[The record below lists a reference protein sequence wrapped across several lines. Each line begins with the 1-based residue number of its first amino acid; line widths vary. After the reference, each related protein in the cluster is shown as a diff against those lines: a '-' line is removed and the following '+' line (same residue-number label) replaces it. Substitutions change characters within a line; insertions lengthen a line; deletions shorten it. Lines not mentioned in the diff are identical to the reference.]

1 MIFGAL
7 PKIQSGYFLNTTT
20 EHYSYTDLHS
30 LMEKTLR
37 TNEQKRMAINVV
49 KDQENYLT
57 PVPCIFYY
65 FVQ

>member
-1 MIFGAL
+1 
-7 PKIQSGYFLNTTT
+7 
-20 EHYSYTDLHS
+20 
-30 LMEKTLR
+30 MEKTLR

-65 FVQ
+65 FVQWTKIFERKVYRRILGPVYDNEK